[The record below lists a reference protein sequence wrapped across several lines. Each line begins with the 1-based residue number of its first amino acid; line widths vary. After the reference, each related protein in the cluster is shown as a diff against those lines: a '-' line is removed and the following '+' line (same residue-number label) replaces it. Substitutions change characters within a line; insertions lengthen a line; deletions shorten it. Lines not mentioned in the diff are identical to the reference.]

1 MKNKLKPQNYYNPC
15 ISKGI
20 KNSSNRKQ
28 KFFKKFFKTEIKKR
42 EIIQILQK
50 SFRIR

>member
-1 MKNKLKPQNYYNPC
+1 MENKLKPQNYNNPW

-28 KFFKKFFKTEIKKR
+28 KLFEKFFKTEIKKR
-42 EIIQILQK
+42 EII
-50 SFRIR
+50 